1 MRWLLR
7 IKGSVIVE
15 HVVQRPT
22 IRAVLPPVAA
32 LSDLG
37 PDRRGVPSSCHA
49 GRALAASDGHSNRFG
64 PATTPLEEPVHT
76 NRGGWVEGW
85 ISPCGA
91 RPTDP
96 VPGCGGPERW
106 RRPRPDGT
114 GATPK
119 ASAGSSATSGPRASG
134 RQRTATVTRGPPSS
148 LVNASPG
155 CPCRPW
161 ERSTRFHTIPLT
173 TRRCAAH
180 CPPGRPLAGSNG
192 RSGQGLVGEL
202 VASATCPAW
211 QAVGWSANL
220 STRRR
225 QPALA
230 ERGITS
236 ASYRSG

>member
-1 MRWLLR
+1 
-7 IKGSVIVE
+7 VE

-22 IRAVLPPVAA
+22 IWAVLPPVAA

-37 PDRRGVPSSCHA
+37 PDRRGVPSPCHA
-49 GRALAASDGHSNRFG
+49 GRALAASDGHSRSLESLWACAHSARGAG
-64 PATTPLEEPVHT
+64 PHQSW
-76 NRGGWVEGW
+76 GWVEGW

-134 RQRTATVTRGPPSS
+134 RQRTATVTRGLPSW
-148 LVNASPG
+148 LVN
-155 CPCRPW
+155 C
-161 ERSTRFHTIPLT
+161 
-173 TRRCAAH
+173 
-180 CPPGRPLAGSNG
+180 LAGLS
-192 RSGQGLVGEL
+192 L
-202 VASATCPAW
+202 
-211 QAVGWSANL
+211 QAVGTIDSLPYNPVDHARMRSPLPARAAVGRQQRAIWAQAWSVSSWRLPPVLLGRL
-220 STRRR
+220 SAG
-225 QPALA
+225 QPKPTNQASSA
-230 ERGITS
+230 GPSRAGIIS